1 MAPYIFI
8 QMLFLQDGA
17 LILSQV
23 LEMMTKDAADTHVVE
38 VGCGTGLCGIVAAKI
53 GCKSTITDRSAD
65 LAKLNVD
72 VVVQQMQAASEAPA
86 KMDALVYDM
95 PWESS
100 LPAAGNRESVTDA
113 DGEEPVVSV
122 NSVLNL
128 RGRVDLIVGAEIT
141 CLRKQQGL
149 LVDTVL
155 QLAAGNP
162 NAVALFSFDGPPQP
176 NGCLYEQDM
185 IERMAAIG
193 FSHSV
198 VFVAGCVWVTEHFI
212 QHLPQEPEKGNKAGV
227 EELSDPLPMHKES
240 RAYLVD
246 RTEEFRSPSQ
256 RLHFPINSSRGT
268 SSKATFEGEEGT
280 TRTVVPD
287 TESTASLADT
297 SGRLSMPPQLPVDS
311 YAAEWKQGQPGSG
324 SRTTTSEEGI
334 HHIIAFYRPAATRT
348 CHRCHQQ
355 FFAHAD
361 FNPPHACRYHAGY
374 FVCRW
379 HPAETKC
386 SIDGQGDGLGYYGNG
401 QEGYAAE
408 FWDCCGSENKSA
420 RGCCASSHE
429 PYR

>member
-1 MAPYIFI
+1 
-8 QMLFLQDGA
+8 LQDGA
-17 LILSQV
+17 LVLSQV
-23 LEMMTKDAADTHVVE
+23 LELMTKDTGDTHIVE
-38 VGCGTGLCGIVAAKI
+38 VGCGTGLCGIVAAKL

-72 VVVQQMQAASEAPA
+72 MVMQQMQAAAEAPVN
-86 KMDALVYDM
+86 MDVRVYDM

-100 LPAAGNRESVTDA
+100 HAAAGNRETVADA

-122 NSVLNL
+122 NSVLDL

-155 QLAAGNP
+155 QLTASNP
-162 NAVALFSFDGPPQP
+162 NAVALFSFDGHPQP

-185 IERMAAIG
+185 IERMAAVG

-198 VFVAGCVWVTEHFI
+198 VYVGGCVWVTDHFNQHAHQKGAKVDEEEHSI
-212 QHLPQEPEKGNKAGV
+212 QQPA
-227 EELSDPLPMHKES
+227 HKVS

-246 RTEEFRSPSQ
+246 RTKEFRSPSE
-256 RLHFPINSSRGT
+256 RLHFPIDKSRGT
-268 SSKATFEGEEGT
+268 SSKTTTQSAQGEAMWA
-280 TRTVVPD
+280 VIPD
-287 TESTASLADT
+287 TESMTPLGDSYE
-297 SGRLSMPPQLPVDS
+297 RLDLPPQPPAS
-311 YAAEWKQGQPGSG
+311 NSAAEAKQRQPGSVN
-324 SRTTTSEEGI
+324 RTTISEEGL

-355 FFAHAD
+355 FFAHND
-361 FNPPHACRYHAGY
+361 FNPAHACRYHAGY

-386 SIDGQGDGLGYYGNG
+386 SIGGQGDGLGYYGNG
-401 QEGYAAE
+401 QEDYAAE
-408 FWDCCGSENKSA
+408 FWDCCGSEIKSA
-420 RGCCASSHE
+420 LGCCASSHE